1 MLQEPRNCTNVTVVF
16 MAENG
21 RVDRSKFS
29 LQRLWQKKSLLKINK
44 RDCEYLHFSF
54 TFQFVKSAVMSSSQ
68 IACPLHVNETVKNT
82 IMLKIHSI

>member
-1 MLQEPRNCTNVTVVF
+1 

-21 RVDRSKFS
+21 RVDRYKFS

-54 TFQFVKSAVMSSSQ
+54 TFQFVKKTDVMSSNE
-68 IACPLHVNETVKNT
+68 IACLLHVNETVKNT
-82 IMLKIHSI
+82 IMLKIQSI